1 MIFSRFWPFRGWVGQ
16 TKSGKY
22 HVFFIEPF
30 PKRDAWK
37 RHEDMKNEI
46 DKLFAQYYPAS
57 NKPSNEDH
65 KHNQSSINW
74 KELGEKLA
82 KKCTIN

>member
-1 MIFSRFWPFRGWVGQ
+1 MGGSDQIWKIPF
-16 TKSGKY
+16 
-22 HVFFIEPF
+22 FFIEPF

-46 DKLFAQYYPAS
+46 DKLFAQHYPAS
-57 NKPSNEDH
+57 NKPSNDEH
-65 KHNQSSINW
+65 KHNQSSVNW